1 MSLLSPWFLAGLF
14 LIAAPI
20 VAHLIRR
27 ATRDQITF
35 SALRFLSPST
45 PRLDRRSRI
54 QHPLLLLLR
63 CLIVALLALAFT
75 RPYWNQS
82 APPPATTDPSRVV
95 IVLLDRS
102 ASMRSPGR
110 WENATEQ
117 VETIVDDLKPS
128 DRFELIAFDGDSET
142 LISAEQ
148 WQRTLPSERTG
159 LVSAVVSGQSP
170 SWQATW
176 IDNAVARALET
187 VREVNEWQG
196 GGAGA
201 ELIIISDL
209 TTGTRLAGLASLDW
223 PDQTVIKLVT
233 AEASAETE
241 GFTLQWLGWGA
252 DQGQGAPAR
261 VRISGPPP
269 ATPQSLSVQ
278 LWDAETEE
286 PWQEPVE
293 IVIPTT
299 GTRLLALPISPDA
312 PTTLRIGMAENPDDL
327 GRSLYVVRNLPREL
341 QFQIWGDADIGDTNK
356 AGFYLQSAVS
366 GWRDPVVINAREA
379 GNDTPGLHLV
389 TAQPDAAELSRLQQ
403 HLAGGAFVLVL
414 ADSTQLVATAA
425 QLAGE
430 TGWASRVNQPAQP
443 LLFGEID
450 FGHPLFASFADPRFS
465 DFTRIRFSTTV
476 DLALPADS
484 ATQVVARFDNQQP
497 AVLETAVGDGR
508 LIVWASSWSPRDSPW
523 VLSTKFVPW
532 LQSLAERATG
542 GTAPLVVTDL
552 SNLDRLGLPPGT
564 PAPESPGVHTLPGNN
579 GKSRSVALNIP
590 PGEIQSEVLGWDAF
604 EDLGVPLANRDATPV
619 ARSTNTDA
627 RPESGLVSESRQR
640 AWRWFILVAVGLLMV
655 EGLLALYFNRRSG
668 AEPVAANPAN

>member
-14 LIAAPI
+14 LIAGPI

-27 ATRDQITF
+27 ATRDQISF

-63 CLIVALLALAFT
+63 CLIVAMLALAFA

-82 APPPATTDPSRVV
+82 TPPTANADPARLV

-117 VETIVDDLKPS
+117 VEDLVENLEPS
-128 DRFELIAFDGDSET
+128 DQFELIAFDGTSET

-148 WQRTLPSERTG
+148 WQQTLPSERAG
-159 LVSAVVSGQSP
+159 LVSAVVREQSP
-170 SWQATW
+170 TWQATW

-187 VREVNEWQG
+187 VRETNELLG

-201 ELIIISDL
+201 ELNIVSDL
-209 TTGTRLAGLASLDW
+209 ANGSRLAGLASLDW
-223 PDQTVIKLVT
+223 PDQTVVNLITVDEL
-233 AEASAETE
+233 EASD

-261 VRISGPPP
+261 VRISGPPA

-278 LWDAETEE
+278 LWDAETNE
-286 PWQEPVE
+286 PWQEPRE
-293 IVIPTT
+293 IVMPTT
-299 GTRLLALPISPDA
+299 GTQLLALPISSDA
-312 PTTLRIGMAENPDDL
+312 PSTLRIGLSENPAEL
-327 GRSLYVVRNLPREL
+327 GGSLYIVKNLPREL
-341 QFQIWGDADIGDTNK
+341 RFQIWGNDDVRDTNR

-366 GWRDPVVINAREA
+366 GWQDPVVISSTEA
-379 GNDTPGLHLV
+379 SADTPALHIV
-389 TAQPDAAELSRLQQ
+389 TDQPDAAELTLLQQ
-403 HLAGGAFVLVL
+403 HLADGAFVLVL
-414 ADSTQLVATAA
+414 ADSTQLIAAAA

-430 TGWASRVNQPAQP
+430 TGWSSQVNQPAQP

-450 FGHPLFASFADPRFS
+450 FVHPLFASFADPRFS

-476 DLALPADS
+476 DISLSADT
-484 ATQVVARFDNQQP
+484 ATQVVARFDNEQP
-497 AVLETAVGDGR
+497 AVLETPVGDGR
-508 LIVWASSWSPRDSPW
+508 LVVWASSWSPRETPW

-552 SNLDRLGLPPGT
+552 SNVDRLGLPAGT
-564 PAPESPGVHTLPGNN
+564 AVPKTTGVHTLPGLN
-579 GKSRSVALNIP
+579 GRTRSVALNVSP
-590 PGEIQSEVLGWDAF
+590 SELQTGALGWGAF
-604 EDLGVPLANRDATPV
+604 EDLGVPLANRDSTPAV
-619 ARSTNTDA
+619 GMEGSNA

-640 AWRWFILVAVGLLMV
+640 AWRWFILIAVGLLV
-655 EGLLALYFNRRSG
+655 IEGLLALYFNRSSG
-668 AEPVAANPAN
+668 AEPVAANPVN

>member
-1 MSLLSPWFLAGLF
+1 
-14 LIAAPI
+14 
-20 VAHLIRR
+20 
-27 ATRDQITF
+27 
-35 SALRFLSPST
+35 
-45 PRLDRRSRI
+45 
-54 QHPLLLLLR
+54 
-63 CLIVALLALAFT
+63 
-75 RPYWNQS
+75 
-82 APPPATTDPSRVV
+82 
-95 IVLLDRS
+95 
-102 ASMRSPGR
+102 
-110 WENATEQ
+110 
-117 VETIVDDLKPS
+117 
-128 DRFELIAFDGDSET
+128 
-142 LISAEQ
+142 
-148 WQRTLPSERTG
+148 
-159 LVSAVVSGQSP
+159 
-170 SWQATW
+170 
-176 IDNAVARALET
+176 
-187 VREVNEWQG
+187 
-196 GGAGA
+196 
-201 ELIIISDL
+201 
-209 TTGTRLAGLASLDW
+209 
-223 PDQTVIKLVT
+223 
-233 AEASAETE
+233 
-241 GFTLQWLGWGA
+241 
-252 DQGQGAPAR
+252 
-261 VRISGPPP
+261 
-269 ATPQSLSVQ
+269 
-278 LWDAETEE
+278 
-286 PWQEPVE
+286 
-293 IVIPTT
+293 
-299 GTRLLALPISPDA
+299 
-312 PTTLRIGMAENPDDL
+312 
-327 GRSLYVVRNLPREL
+327 
-341 QFQIWGDADIGDTNK
+341 
-356 AGFYLQSAVS
+356 
-366 GWRDPVVINAREA
+366 
-379 GNDTPGLHLV
+379 
-389 TAQPDAAELSRLQQ
+389 
-403 HLAGGAFVLVL
+403 LVL